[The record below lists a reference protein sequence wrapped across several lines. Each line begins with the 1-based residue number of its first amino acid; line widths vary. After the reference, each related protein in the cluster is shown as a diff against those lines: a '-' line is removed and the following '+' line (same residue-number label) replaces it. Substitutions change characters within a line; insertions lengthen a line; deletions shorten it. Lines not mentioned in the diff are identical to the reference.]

1 MLEICYHRY
10 MRYDRPRTA
19 ADQSSHKKLY
29 LTFAMLFLTLMR
41 YSIEDANDFFFF
53 SLLSLMSKPI
63 FGYVAS
69 LLFITI
75 LFLV

>member
-1 MLEICYHRY
+1 
-10 MRYDRPRTA
+10 MRSDRPRTA

-53 SLLSLMSKPI
+53 FSLLSLMSKPI

-69 LLFITI
+69 LLFIPI